1 MNMAVKKVPS
11 AEKFALIDCN
21 YKKLAIP
28 VEYLPELLKHA
39 TLVETEYVDGEYEPI
54 GVHSIRKFE
63 VVDSI
68 DIDHAIAQQKLR
80 S

>member
-1 MNMAVKKVPS
+1 MAVKKVS
-11 AEKFALIDCN
+11 GADKFALIDCN

-28 VEYLPELLKHA
+28 VDFLPELLKHA

>member
-1 MNMAVKKVPS
+1 MAVKKVS
-11 AEKFALIDCN
+11 GADKFALIDCN

-28 VEYLPELLKHA
+28 VDFLPELLKHA
-39 TLVETEYVDGEYEPI
+39 TLVETEYVDGEYEPT

-63 VVDSI
+63 VVDAL
-68 DIDHAIAQQKLR
+68 DIENALAQQKLR

>member
-1 MNMAVKKVPS
+1 MATKNTG
-11 AEKFALIDCN
+11 ADKFALIDCN

-28 VEYLPELLKHA
+28 VEFLPELLKHA
-39 TLVETEYVDGEYEPI
+39 TLVETEYVDGEYEPT

-63 VVDSI
+63 VVDAL
-68 DIDHAIAQQKLR
+68 DIDNALAQQKLR